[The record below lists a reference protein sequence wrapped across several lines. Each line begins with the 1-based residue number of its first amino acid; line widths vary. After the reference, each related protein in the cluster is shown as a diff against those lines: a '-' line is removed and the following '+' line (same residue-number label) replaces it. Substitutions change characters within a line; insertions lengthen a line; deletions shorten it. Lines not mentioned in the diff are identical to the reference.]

1 MKKAIIGLSV
11 MTVLAMVLVACSSS
25 AAPAESSS
33 KPAES
38 KPAAAQSA
46 SGSAEVVMSGFKFQP
61 AELTVKMGTKVTFT
75 NNDSAGHDVVAS
87 DGSFNSGTLNKGQTF
102 SMVFD
107 KEGTFSYV
115 CTFHPGMD
123 GKIIVIK

>member
-1 MKKAIIGLSV
+1 MKKAIISLSV
-11 MTVLAMVLVACSSS
+11 MTVLAMVLIACSSS

-33 KPAES
+33 KPA
-38 KPAAAQSA
+38 AAQSS

-87 DGSFNSGTLNKGQTF
+87 DGSFKSDTLSKGQTF

-115 CTFHPGMD
+115 CTFHPGME
-123 GKIIVIK
+123 GKIIVTK

>member
-25 AAPAESSS
+25 AAPAESS
-33 KPAES
+33 S

-87 DGSFNSGTLNKGQTF
+87 DGSFKSDTLSKGQTF

-115 CTFHPGMD
+115 CTFHPGME
-123 GKIIVIK
+123 GKIIVTK